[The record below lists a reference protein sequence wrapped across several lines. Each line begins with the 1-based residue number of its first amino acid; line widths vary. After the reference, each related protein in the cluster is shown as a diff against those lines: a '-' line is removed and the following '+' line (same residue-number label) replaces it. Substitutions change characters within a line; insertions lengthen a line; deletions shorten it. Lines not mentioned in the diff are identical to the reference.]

1 MTKVVHYSIG
11 ASLLLLVVVALLL
24 LYRSV
29 ADSTVS
35 TDANKIIK
43 NDKTQQEKDYGWIED
58 LSDFKA
64 KAYTLPVDEINMK
77 ISLSQLPQPKEVV
90 QIIADTI
97 DSYQFF
103 CVKLIFD
110 EADLDYTVLK
120 QDDYLIANIS
130 GLTQDK
136 IDTVTQQ
143 LQYYKVEYS
152 INKYITKDY

>member
-1 MTKVVHYSIG
+1 M
-11 ASLLLLVVVALLL
+11 LLLVVVALLL

-29 ADSTVS
+29 SGSTIS
-35 TDANKIIK
+35 TDTNTIIK
-43 NDKTQQEKDYGWIED
+43 NDNSQQEKDYGWIED
-58 LSDFKA
+58 LSEFKA
-64 KAYTLPVDEINMK
+64 KPYTLPVDEINMK
-77 ISLSQLPQPKEVV
+77 ISLSDLPRPKEVV

-110 EADLDYTVLK
+110 EADLEYTVLK

-136 IDTVTQQ
+136 IDAVTQE
-143 LQYYKVEYS
+143 LQYYKVEYN